1 MAILFDAR
9 AREILAAR
17 YRHWP
22 SRFRW
27 HSGILETEL
36 VCVAAVPR
44 FMFSFFFFSSSS
56 FANVSTLHVKNILY
70 YYRYTLYHYSIV
82 NIHYYVIIIIM

>member
-22 SRFRW
+22 PSRFRRDY
-27 HSGILETEL
+27 SGSILETEL
-36 VCVAAVPR
+36 RAAAVPR
-44 FMFSFFFFSSSS
+44 FICFSFLFFSF
-56 FANVSTLHVKNILY
+56 FANVSVLYVQDILY
-70 YYRYTLYHYSIV
+70 YYCYTLCHYIIV
-82 NIHYYVIIIIM
+82 DIHYYVIVII